1 MGRKVAGAPHPAP
14 ERFFCVIWIRF
25 PQVRVVIEDGDT
37 GGAEL
42 DGLLREFDA
51 QSMETCELRV
61 NIVHGERRRWNA
73 VVPER
78 FLFLEG

>member
-1 MGRKVAGAPHPAP
+1 MSSKTA
-14 ERFFCVIWIRF
+14 IL
-25 PQVRVVIEDGDT
+25 

-42 DGLLREFDA
+42 DGLLRELDA